1 MPYVREFDDT
11 RVVLL
16 NSGDFAETGKTIA
29 NSKLEE
35 WEATLLDVHP
45 YKTVPHRADV
55 IQELRTLDKDG
66 KPIFHSEGGIGSAI
80 DVVRLTRH
88 YEQLGSTSCE
98 DAAVVRHVLDQF
110 TADWERWNLG
120 DTFPN
125 PEDYFHQCIAWMA
138 ELRKLAANALRAN
151 PNLIAH
157 NITGLVDPSTTG
169 EGMLSSTFRELKPG
183 VIDAMFDAFAPLRWC
198 LFVEP
203 SSGLLRATGTH
214 RSRIGE

>member
-1 MPYVREFDDT
+1 MATSPKP
-11 RVVLL
+11 
-16 NSGDFAETGKTIA
+16 GKTIA

-183 VIDAMFDAFAPLRWC
+183 GYRRHVRRFCPVALVLVCRT
-198 LFVEP
+198 
-203 SSGLLRATGTH
+203 SSGLLRATDTH